1 MGLLWSPNV
10 ITNPGAACD
19 TIRGPVGKRE
29 RSHHLI
35 PLAAGV
41 WALVTLQRI
50 RTTQEA
56 MRLKLEAIERSLGSA

>member
-1 MGLLWSPNV
+1 MVSLGLPELLV
-10 ITNPGAACD
+10 IL
-19 TIRGPVGKRE
+19 TIV
-29 RSHHLI
+29 SIYVI
-35 PLAAGV
+35 PLTAGV

>member
-1 MGLLWSPNV
+1 MVSLGVPELLAILGIVSFQ
-10 ITNPGAACD
+10 
-19 TIRGPVGKRE
+19 
-29 RSHHLI
+29 LI
-35 PLAAGV
+35 PLAGLV

>member
-1 MGLLWSPNV
+1 MVSLGLPELLV
-10 ITNPGAACD
+10 VL
-19 TIRGPVGKRE
+19 TIV
-29 RSHHLI
+29 SIYLI

-50 RTTQEA
+50 RTSQEA